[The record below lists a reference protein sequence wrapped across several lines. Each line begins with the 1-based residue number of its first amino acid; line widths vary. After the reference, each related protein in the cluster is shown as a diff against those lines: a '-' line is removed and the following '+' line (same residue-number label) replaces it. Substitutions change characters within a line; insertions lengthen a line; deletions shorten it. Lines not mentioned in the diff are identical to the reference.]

1 MRRELFLRIVDEVT
15 AKNTFFKQRRNAAGQ
30 LGFSALH
37 KCTVAVKMLA
47 YGGPAD
53 ELDDHLKMGEST
65 VLETLK
71 EFVMT
76 VIEVF
81 GKEFLRPPRSE
92 EIEHILSINLARG
105 FPGMIGSIDCM
116 HWEWSNCPTGWQ
128 GMYRGHKGKATLIL
142 EAVATEDLRIWHAY
156 FGLPGSHND
165 INVLHRSNVF
175 DDLANGRAPSVEFHV
190 NDNIYSL
197 GYYLADGI
205 YPDWA
210 TLVKSIPLPVSNKQ
224 KVFSEQQ
231 ESCRKDMER
240 AFGVLQAKWK
250 ILHRPARLWNQK
262 VLNSIMRACVIL
274 HNMVVEDERGV
285 QLPNIHP
292 SEWPGVVDPPINQD
306 REIPG
311 IEKLVDAQN
320 IIQDRETAAQL
331 QNDLMEH
338 MWMLYGQCSSP
349 FGPNNRN

>member
-1 MRRELFLRIVDEVT
+1 MRQELFLRIVDEVT
-15 AKNTFFKQRRNAAGQ
+15 AKNSFFKQRRNAVGQ

-37 KCTVAVKMLA
+37 KCTVALNMLA

-53 ELDDHLKMGEST
+53 ELDAHSKMGEST

-76 VIEVF
+76 VSKVF
-81 GKEFLRPPRSE
+81 GKEYLRPPRSE

-105 FPGMIGSIDCM
+105 FPGMICSIDCM

-128 GMYRGHKGKATLIL
+128 GMYRGHKGKPTLIL
-142 EAVATEDLRIWHAY
+142 EAVATQDLRIWHAY

-175 DDLANGRAPSVEFHV
+175 DDLANGRAPSVDFHV

-210 TLVKSIPLPVSNKQ
+210 TLVKSIPMPISNKQ

-231 ESCRKDMER
+231 ESC
-240 AFGVLQAKWK
+240 
-250 ILHRPARLWNQK
+250 
-262 VLNSIMRACVIL
+262 
-274 HNMVVEDERGV
+274 
-285 QLPNIHP
+285 
-292 SEWPGVVDPPINQD
+292 
-306 REIPG
+306 
-311 IEKLVDAQN
+311 
-320 IIQDRETAAQL
+320 
-331 QNDLMEH
+331 
-338 MWMLYGQCSSP
+338 
-349 FGPNNRN
+349 